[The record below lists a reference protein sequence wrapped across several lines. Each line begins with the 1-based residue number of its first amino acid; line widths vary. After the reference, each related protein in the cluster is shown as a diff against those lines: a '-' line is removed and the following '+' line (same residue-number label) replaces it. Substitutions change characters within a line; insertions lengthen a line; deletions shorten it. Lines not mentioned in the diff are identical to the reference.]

1 METRALITSFQLLFL
16 PLTPPYST
24 VWNCWWWWCSLVLVL
39 SGLMWSCVILQ
50 GFVSRC
56 LVNQNVCVLVS
67 VGFSVCLSGLLFV
80 FFLFGFRLLLNFS
93 LMLYGATG
101 ATWVWA
107 KHCWPNQCLLDHP
120 LSCSY
125 VCWSPCLCVE
135 SVAYFSC
142 CFWVCLPVQWSC
154 MDLLVCNMQM
164 LLAGRLLV
172 WLAGWPLD
180 FSQPTEPVAKLL
192 PFWSV
197 HAGTSK
203 KVLILFRERHPRR
216 K

>member
-1 METRALITSFQLLFL
+1 
-16 PLTPPYST
+16 
-24 VWNCWWWWCSLVLVL
+24 
-39 SGLMWSCVILQ
+39 
-50 GFVSRC
+50 
-56 LVNQNVCVLVS
+56 
-67 VGFSVCLSGLLFV
+67 
-80 FFLFGFRLLLNFS
+80 
-93 LMLYGATG
+93 
-101 ATWVWA
+101 
-107 KHCWPNQCLLDHP
+107 
-120 LSCSY
+120 
-125 VCWSPCLCVE
+125 
-135 SVAYFSC
+135 
-142 CFWVCLPVQWSC
+142 

>member
-1 METRALITSFQLLFL
+1 MLTSFGPVWSDVVMCHLTRFCQSLFGESKCL
-16 PLTPPYST
+16 CAGL
-24 VWNCWWWWCSLVLVL
+24 CWV
-39 SGLMWSCVILQ
+39 
-50 GFVSRC
+50 F
-56 LVNQNVCVLVS
+56 
-67 VGFSVCLSGLLFV
+67 CLSFWLV
-80 FFLFGFRLLLNFS
+80 TCFFLFGFRLFLNFS
-93 LMLYGATG
+93 LMLYGVTG